1 MFVSFLVL
9 FLLLVLGLLQLAY
22 LVIKFHDFIVKIL
35 TVFLRLLLCFFKLCF
50 FLILLSFQLL
60 LLLSQCFVPVNNF
73 LNGFVLVRI
82 FVSNLLQ
89 EVLVLLHSIHKLFN
103 SLVLLLQYFKLSLL
117 SLNLRVSNL
126 LFIFQLLNFILC
138 FRDLSLVT
146 IEVGSEIN

>member
-22 LVIKFHDFIVKIL
+22 FVIKCHNFIVEIL
-35 TVFLRLLLCFFKLCF
+35 TVFLRLLLCFFKLLF
-50 FLILLSFQLL
+50 FLILFSFQLL
-60 LLLSQCFVPVNNF
+60 LLLSKCFVPVNNF
-73 LNGFVLVRI
+73 LNGFVLVRV

-103 SLVLLLQYFKLSLL
+103 SFVLLLQYFKLALL
-117 SLNLRVSNL
+117 ALNLCVSHF
-126 LFIFQLLNFILC
+126 LFIFQLLDFVLC
-138 FRDLSLVT
+138 FGDLSLVT